1 MAVKGAFV
9 AAPKFNTKED
19 AQKMVDLYFKECE
32 GEALTDENGKAVYT
46 SKGDVVYIRQPK
58 PPTVTGLALAL
69 GFAAR
74 KELLTYRGPRDI
86 MEVIERAKSR
96 VEEYMERQLFE
107 QDSFKWARLGLEK
120 DFGMRFDEEEEQ
132 GGKVIIVDDIP
143 EGTGSWAENEPKTD
157 GGAGEAGRE
166 AKERQEAEVGAE
178 AEIEES
184 GEEKEAGK
192 VHEDRGQEAGKE
204 KAAKKEAH
212 EKVGLKEA
220 GKEAEAEK
228 RQGAEFGAE
237 AEKEAEKEIE
247 PEESVEENEAGKVH
261 EDRGQEAGKEKAAKK
276 EVHEKGVLKE
286 AGRKAEAEKGQEAEI
301 GAEAEKEEEA
311 EAEIEEN
318 GEENEAGKVHEDRGQ
333 EAGKMEAEEKTG
345 RKACDF
351 TYGGALGAA
360 ENETS

>member
-143 EGTGSWAENEPKTD
+143 EGAGSRAENEPKTD

-166 AKERQEAEVGAE
+166 AKERQEAE
-178 AEIEES
+178 
-184 GEEKEAGK
+184 
-192 VHEDRGQEAGKE
+192 
-204 KAAKKEAH
+204 
-212 EKVGLKEA
+212 
-220 GKEAEAEK
+220 
-228 RQGAEFGAE
+228 
-237 AEKEAEKEIE
+237 
-247 PEESVEENEAGKVH
+247 
-261 EDRGQEAGKEKAAKK
+261 
-276 EVHEKGVLKE
+276 
-286 AGRKAEAEKGQEAEI
+286 I
-301 GAEAEKEEEA
+301 GAEAEKKEEA

-318 GEENEAGKVHEDRGQ
+318 GEEKEAGKVHEDRGQ

>member
-1 MAVKGAFV
+1 MAVKGTFV

-107 QDSFKWARLGLEK
+107 QDSFKWARFGLEK
-120 DFGMRFDEEEEQ
+120 DFGMRFYEEEEQ

-143 EGTGSWAENEPKTD
+143 EGAGSWAENEPKTD

-178 AEIEES
+178 AE
-184 GEEKEAGK
+184 
-192 VHEDRGQEAGKE
+192 
-204 KAAKKEAH
+204 
-212 EKVGLKEA
+212 
-220 GKEAEAEK
+220 
-228 RQGAEFGAE
+228 
-237 AEKEAEKEIE
+237 KEAEKEIE
-247 PEESVEENEAGKVH
+247 PKENGEEKEAGKVH

-286 AGRKAEAEKGQEAEI
+286 AGKEAETEKGQEAEI
-301 GAEAEKEEEA
+301 GAEAEKKEEA

-318 GEENEAGKVHEDRGQ
+318 GEEKEAGKVHEDRGK

-360 ENETS
+360 KNETS

>member
-1 MAVKGAFV
+1 MAVKGTFV

-107 QDSFKWARLGLEK
+107 QDSFKWARFGLEK

-166 AKERQEAEVGAE
+166 AKEGQEAE
-178 AEIEES
+178 I
-184 GEEKEAGK
+184 
-192 VHEDRGQEAGKE
+192 
-204 KAAKKEAH
+204 
-212 EKVGLKEA
+212 
-220 GKEAEAEK
+220 
-228 RQGAEFGAE
+228 GAE

-247 PEESVEENEAGKVH
+247 PEESV
-261 EDRGQEAGKEKAAKK
+261 
-276 EVHEKGVLKE
+276 
-286 AGRKAEAEKGQEAEI
+286 
-301 GAEAEKEEEA
+301 
-311 EAEIEEN
+311 
-318 GEENEAGKVHEDRGQ
+318 EENEAGKVHEDRGQ

>member
-1 MAVKGAFV
+1 MAVKGTFV

-32 GEALTDENGKAVYT
+32 GETLTDENGKAVYT

-120 DFGMRFDEEEEQ
+120 DFGVRFDEEEEQ

-143 EGTGSWAENEPKTD
+143 EGAGCRAENEPKTD

-184 GEEKEAGK
+184 GEE
-192 VHEDRGQEAGKE
+192 
-204 KAAKKEAH
+204 
-212 EKVGLKEA
+212 
-220 GKEAEAEK
+220 
-228 RQGAEFGAE
+228 
-237 AEKEAEKEIE
+237 
-247 PEESVEENEAGKVH
+247 NEAGKVH

-286 AGRKAEAEKGQEAEI
+286 AGKEAEAEKRQEAEI
-301 GAEAEKEEEA
+301 GAEAEKEIEPEESGEEKGSGKGYEDRGQEAGKEKVAKKEAHEKVGLKEAGRKA
-311 EAEIEEN
+311 EAEKKQEAEVGAEAEKEIEIELEES
-318 GEENEAGKVHEDRGQ
+318 GEEKEAGKGYEDRGQ

>member
-1 MAVKGAFV
+1 MAVKGTFV

-120 DFGMRFDEEEEQ
+120 DFGMSFDEEEQ

-143 EGTGSWAENEPKTD
+143 EGAGSRAENEPKTD

-166 AKERQEAEVGAE
+166 A
-178 AEIEES
+178 
-184 GEEKEAGK
+184 
-192 VHEDRGQEAGKE
+192 
-204 KAAKKEAH
+204 
-212 EKVGLKEA
+212 
-220 GKEAEAEK
+220 EK
-228 RQGAEFGAE
+228 R
-237 AEKEAEKEIE
+237 
-247 PEESVEENEAGKVH
+247 
-261 EDRGQEAGKEKAAKK
+261 
-276 EVHEKGVLKE
+276 
-286 AGRKAEAEKGQEAEI
+286 QEAEI
-301 GAEAEKEEEA
+301 GAEAEKKEEA

-318 GEENEAGKVHEDRGQ
+318 GEEKEAGKVHEERGQ

>member
-1 MAVKGAFV
+1 MAVKGTFV

-143 EGTGSWAENEPKTD
+143 EGAGSWAENEPKTD

-178 AEIEES
+178 AEKEAEKEIEPKEN

-220 GKEAEAEK
+220 GRKAEAEK
-228 RQGAEFGAE
+228 RQEAEIGAE

-247 PEESVEENEAGKVH
+247 PEEIGEENEAGKGY
-261 EDRGQEAGKEKAAKK
+261 EERGQEAGKEK
-276 EVHEKGVLKE
+276 
-286 AGRKAEAEKGQEAEI
+286 
-301 GAEAEKEEEA
+301 
-311 EAEIEEN
+311 
-318 GEENEAGKVHEDRGQ
+318 
-333 EAGKMEAEEKTG
+333 AEEKTG

>member
-1 MAVKGAFV
+1 MAVKGTFV

-143 EGTGSWAENEPKTD
+143 EGAGSWAENEPKTD

-178 AEIEES
+178 AEKEAEKEIEPKEN

-220 GKEAEAEK
+220 G
-228 RQGAEFGAE
+228 
-237 AEKEAEKEIE
+237 
-247 PEESVEENEAGKVH
+247 
-261 EDRGQEAGKEKAAKK
+261 
-276 EVHEKGVLKE
+276 
-286 AGRKAEAEKGQEAEI
+286 RKAEAEKRQEAEI
-301 GAEAEKEEEA
+301 GAEAEKE
-311 EAEIEEN
+311 AEIEIKPEEI

>member
-1 MAVKGAFV
+1 MAVKGTFL

-107 QDSFKWARLGLEK
+107 QDSFKWARFGLEK

-143 EGTGSWAENEPKTD
+143 EGAGSWAENEPKTD

-166 AKERQEAEVGAE
+166 AKEGQEAE
-178 AEIEES
+178 I
-184 GEEKEAGK
+184 
-192 VHEDRGQEAGKE
+192 
-204 KAAKKEAH
+204 
-212 EKVGLKEA
+212 
-220 GKEAEAEK
+220 
-228 RQGAEFGAE
+228 GAE

-286 AGRKAEAEKGQEAEI
+286 AGKEAEAEKRQEAEI
-301 GAEAEKEEEA
+301 GAEAEKEIEPEES
-311 EAEIEEN
+311 
-318 GEENEAGKVHEDRGQ
+318 GEEKGSGKGYEDRGQ

>member
-107 QDSFKWARLGLEK
+107 QDSFKWARFGLEK

-143 EGTGSWAENEPKTD
+143 EGAGSWAENEPKTD

-166 AKERQEAEVGAE
+166 AEKRQE
-178 AEIEES
+178 AEIEEN
-184 GEEKEAGK
+184 G
-192 VHEDRGQEAGKE
+192 
-204 KAAKKEAH
+204 
-212 EKVGLKEA
+212 
-220 GKEAEAEK
+220 
-228 RQGAEFGAE
+228 
-237 AEKEAEKEIE
+237 
-247 PEESVEENEAGKVH
+247 EENEAGKVH

-301 GAEAEKEEEA
+301 GAEAEKEA
-311 EAEIEEN
+311 EKEIEPEESV
-318 GEENEAGKVHEDRGQ
+318 EENEAGKVHEDRGK

-360 ENETS
+360 KNETS